1 MPQSTGNLWLL
12 QVWVGFSRFNKMN
25 VIFITQGKAIKVFYD
40 LVQQLREPLQLEKVG
55 FFISDSADYKK
66 FLKNTPDI
74 ESGKYTLTKEWEVML
89 KAEQN
94 KPDIEKLKKFQEQLN
109 AQTLWDSIVCD
120 RRIMWGEKFAFH
132 QDYKSR
138 FNHDQ
143 VMSILVEILD
153 STEELFD
160 KVKPDFV
167 MTFLCVRIGEFASY
181 LFAKSRNIPFLN
193 LRPTR
198 VRNYMTF
205 GTDVFEPSE
214 LIKEAYKQYNNK
226 NNNENE
232 DQWKKKASEYLD
244 FVRNQNAR
252 YEGVFLP
259 TQRPPQVGSMLRIPK
274 KKSPLF
280 LLTRLIQK
288 TEDLIEREKHYRF
301 TGPRCDRHLPGA
313 FIPGLYTKLL
323 NPRLLRKVDSY
334 FSKRYISESELQKSD
349 YVFFPLHTEPEVS
362 LLVYSKPYLNQ
373 IEVLRNIAYSLP
385 AGMILVVKEHPAA
398 RGKRPLSYY
407 KKIEEIF
414 NVRFADPTIDARTF
428 IINSR
433 LVATIASSVGFEA
446 VLLGKPVITFGQTPY
461 EFLPSSMVRRVK
473 DLNKLDENIAD
484 LIKNHHIDEK
494 ALINY
499 LAAVMSRSVP
509 IDFYTTV
516 LGRKAQL
523 SLDDNPDRQQDI
535 RDLARYT
542 ISTLKIVSPQKN

>member
-1 MPQSTGNLWLL
+1 
-12 QVWVGFSRFNKMN
+12 MN
-25 VIFITQGKAIKVFYD
+25 VIFITQGMAVKVFYD

-74 ESGKYTLTKEWEVML
+74 ESGKYILFKEWEVML
-89 KAEQN
+89 RAEQN
-94 KPDIEKLKKFQEQLN
+94 MPDIKKLKKYQEQLN
-109 AQTLWDSIVCD
+109 TPNLWGAVVCD
-120 RRIMWGEKFAFH
+120 RRIMWGEKFAFR
-132 QDYKSR
+132 QDYKPR
-138 FNHDQ
+138 FNHNQ
-143 VMSILVEILD
+143 VMSIIVEILD

-160 KVKPDFV
+160 RVKPDFV
-167 MTFLCVRIGEFASY
+167 VSFLCVRIGEYAGY
-181 LFAKSRNIPFLN
+181 LVAKARNIPFLN

-205 GTDVFEPSE
+205 GTSVFEPSE
-214 LIKEAYKQYNNK
+214 LIKDAYEQYMNK
-226 NNNENE
+226 NNE

-244 FVRNQNAR
+244 FVRNQHAR

-259 TQRPPQVGSMLRIPK
+259 AQRPPQVGSLLRIPK
-274 KKSPLF
+274 KKTPLF

-288 TEDLIEREKHYRF
+288 TKDIMEKEKHYRL
-301 TGPRCDRHLPGA
+301 TGPKCDRHLPGA
-313 FIPGLYTKLL
+313 LIPRLYTKFL

-334 FSKRYISESELQKSD
+334 FSKRYISESELQQND

-385 AGMILVVKEHPAA
+385 AGMILLVKEHPAA

-414 NVRFADPTIDARTF
+414 NVRFADPTLDARPF
-428 IINSR
+428 IVNSK

-446 VLLGKPVITFGQTPY
+446 ILLGKPVLTFGQTPY
-461 EFLPSSMVRRVK
+461 EILPSSMVKRVR
-473 DLNKLDENIAD
+473 DINKLGENIAD
-484 LIKNHHIDEK
+484 LLQHFCFDKA
-494 ALINY
+494 ALISY
-499 LAAVMSRSVP
+499 IAAVMSRSIP

-523 SLDDNPDRQQDI
+523 SLDDNPDRQRDI
-535 RDLARYT
+535 RELARYT
-542 ISTLKIVSPQKN
+542 ISTLNIVSAQKS